1 MPWVAYRNPRST
13 RAVRVIILVSTQ
25 SSTFIPPGMRS
36 ISLFTVLCVTLLS
49 AGCTNP
55 RDQANMIATL
65 NDAANEMSGI
75 KNDLSS
81 LQAQVDS
88 LQVVIAKQDTTI
100 LRLANVTG
108 VPIAK

>member
-1 MPWVAYRNPRST
+1 
-13 RAVRVIILVSTQ
+13 
-25 SSTFIPPGMRS
+25 MRS
-36 ISLFTVLCVTLLS
+36 ISLSTVLCVTLLA

-55 RDQANMIATL
+55 RDQAALIASL
-65 NDAANEMSGI
+65 NDAANEMSGL
-75 KNDLSS
+75 KNDFSA

-88 LQVVIAKQDTTI
+88 LQVVVAKQDTTI